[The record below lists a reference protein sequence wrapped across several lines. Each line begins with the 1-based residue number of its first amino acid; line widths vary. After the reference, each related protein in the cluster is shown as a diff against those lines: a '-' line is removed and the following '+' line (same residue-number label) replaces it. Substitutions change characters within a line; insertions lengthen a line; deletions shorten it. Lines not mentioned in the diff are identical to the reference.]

1 MLCSGSLQVPIVTMA
16 GRGRVSDD
24 IPYMWNLNRNDAN
37 ELTKQRLT
45 DLEYELTAA
54 GEKG

>member
-1 MLCSGSLQVPIVTMA
+1 MLYSRSLQIPIVTMA

-24 IPYMWNLNRNDAN
+24 ILYMWNLNRNDAN
-37 ELTKQRLT
+37 ELTKQRLK
-45 DLEYELTAA
+45 DLENELMAA